1 MDPIRAVPY
10 QALIQV
16 FESDGFRFKRTVG
29 DHLIYS
35 KPGISRPLVI
45 PMYRAVPVFII
56 KGLLRT
62 AGMSRERY
70 LVLLA
75 YNPPCGVT
83 ISSQ

>member
-1 MDPIRAVPY
+1 MDAIRAVPY
-10 QALIQV
+10 QALVRV
-16 FESDGFRFKRTVG
+16 FENDGFQYSRTAG

-35 KPGISRPLVI
+35 KPGITRPLVI

-70 LVLLA
+70 LAVL
-75 YNPPCGVT
+75 GE
-83 ISSQ
+83 